1 MTALEQPLRFPD
13 LASQK
18 FMTRRAWWL
27 IVLNVVFP
35 GSTQVLAGSRR
46 LGRFGMGATIAA
58 WIIGVLALVLGLM
71 WPAALITIGTFGPVL
86 FLGQIFLFGY
96 AVLWLVLTLDTLRL
110 VRIIKTAPRARVWL
124 AASAAVLTVFFSGSA
139 AYAAFL
145 TGAANGAISQIFV
158 AGPSI
163 APIDGHYNFLVI
175 GADTD
180 PQRAAEDMGMR
191 SDTTQVISI
200 DATTGAATIIGL
212 PRDLHDIPFPASSPL
227 AAIYPAGYTE
237 NSAEY
242 CVESACLNTIMTDVN
257 ENHADL
263 YPQAAT
269 DGVPPGVFGMID
281 AASGVTGLPIQ
292 FYVVIDMPSLVTL
305 VDALGGV
312 DINVPE
318 RTAIAEPGT
327 AEEDVPEW
335 IESGPQ
341 HLDGY
346 HAVMYAR
353 TRWSG
358 TGDYDRMVRQQLLQE
373 SLLQEVSPGTVL
385 TKFQDIAAAGTSL
398 LKTNVPKTMLG
409 YFVDLGLKTKSQPL
423 VHIALTPFDPEWPV
437 DPLAPDYVGLQGYLN
452 SVLFP
457 SPSPSPSPESG
468 R

>member
-27 IVLNVVFP
+27 IVLNVVLP
-35 GSTQVLAGSRR
+35 GSAQVLAGSRR
-46 LGRFGMGATIAA
+46 LGRFGMGATFTAWAIVLLAA
-58 WIIGVLALVLGLM
+58 VLGVV
-71 WPAALITIGTFGPVL
+71 WPSALITIGTFGPVL
-86 FLGQIFLFGY
+86 FVGQILLVGY

-110 VRIIKTAPRARVWL
+110 VRIIRTAPRARAWI
-124 AASAAVLTVFFSGSA
+124 AVLATVAMVFFSGTA

-145 TGAANGAISQIFV
+145 TGSANGAITQIFTP
-158 AGPSI
+158 GPSVE
-163 APIDGHYNFLVI
+163 PINGRYNFLVI

-180 PQRAAEDMGMR
+180 PQREAENMGMR

-212 PRDLHDIPFPASSPL
+212 SRDLHDIPFPASSPL
-227 AAIYPAGYTE
+227 AAIYPEGYTE

-257 ENHADL
+257 LNYPDL

-269 DGVPPGVFGMID
+269 DGVPPGVFAMMD

-305 VDALGGV
+305 IDALGGV
-312 DINVPE
+312 DMNVPE
-318 RTAIAEPGT
+318 RTALAEPDT

-335 IESGPQ
+335 IEAGPQ

-346 HAVMYAR
+346 HAVMYVR

-358 TGDYDRMVRQQLLQE
+358 TGDYDRMVRQQQLQE
-373 SLLQEVSPGTVL
+373 ALVEQVNPANVL
-385 TKFQDIAAAGTSL
+385 TKFHDVAAAGTSL
-398 LKTNVPKTMLG
+398 LKTNVPQTMLG
-409 YFVDLGLKTKSQPL
+409 YFVELGLKTKSLPL
-423 VHIALTPFDPEWPV
+423 VHIALTPFDPTWPV
-437 DPLAPDYVGLQGYLN
+437 DPLAPDYAGLQRYLQ

-457 SPSPSPSPESG
+457 PVPSSTPEPG
-468 R
+468 Q